1 MIVLDTHTLIW
12 WVCGSDQLSAAA
24 AQAIERERSQAR
36 RSESVLVSSISAWEI
51 GMLVQRNRLSLSM
64 SAGDW
69 LATVEQINGL
79 RFVPVDRHL
88 ALASVN
94 LPGEFHKDPA
104 DRLIVAT
111 ARHFGA
117 TLMTADD
124 KILRYPH
131 VRSLW

>member
-1 MIVLDTHTLIW
+1 
-12 WVCGSDQLSAAA
+12 
-24 AQAIERERSQAR
+24 
-36 RSESVLVSSISAWEI
+36 
-51 GMLVQRNRLSLSM
+51 MLVQRNRLSLSM

-69 LATVEQINGL
+69 LATVEQIDGL